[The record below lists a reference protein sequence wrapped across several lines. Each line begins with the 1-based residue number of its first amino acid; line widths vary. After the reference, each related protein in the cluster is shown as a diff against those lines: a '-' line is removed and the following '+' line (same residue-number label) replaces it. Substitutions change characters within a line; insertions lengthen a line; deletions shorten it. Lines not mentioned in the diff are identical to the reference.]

1 MELTIEPEMHCSIYV
16 EDESIFVDYNPHLY
30 VNGETVK
37 VTSLVG
43 DTASCVRVNHSKHP
57 FGEDVH
63 IDDLTPTYSPDYKLL
78 MEILSKDVIGELET
92 TRFPYFCEIP
102 MAIKLL
108 VLQQDTHW
116 QSMLA
121 DAAESLDKEIDI
133 SAEVDM
139 SDSDAEALEQ
149 IDYMFD
155 VISGNWRPGVHHPD
169 VESWHRDGEWL
180 DTSEP
185 APSVAH
191 TSIPNRVST
200 NLDIEQPKKAIH
212 AVLLADPQ
220 KPLSDAATELLC
232 ILGGMKIRKDA
243 IRKAFDNLPS
253 DKITKA
259 LTAHFAKNK
268 PLKQYSEII

>member
-1 MELTIEPEMHCSIYV
+1 MELTIETGMHCSIYV
-16 EDESIFVDYNPHLY
+16 EHESIFTDYVRHLY

-43 DTASCVRVNHSKHP
+43 HTASCVRVNHSKHP

-78 MEILSKDVIGELET
+78 MEILSKDVISELET

-102 MAIKLL
+102 LAIKLL

-133 SAEVDM
+133 SAEVEI
-139 SDSDAEALEQ
+139 SDAEAEALEQ
-149 IDYMFD
+149 IDNMFD
-155 VISGNWRPGVHHPD
+155 VISGNWRTGVHRPE
-169 VESWHRDGEWL
+169 VENWYLDREWL
-180 DTSEP
+180 DASEP

-191 TSIPNRVST
+191 TSIPHRVST
-200 NLDIEQPKKAIH
+200 DSLIEQPKKAIH
-212 AVLLADPQ
+212 AVFLADPN

-232 ILGGMKIRKDA
+232 MLGGMKIRKDA
-243 IRKAFDNLPS
+243 IRKAFDNLPL
-253 DKITKA
+253 DKMTKA
-259 LTAHFAKNK
+259 LTAHFAQNK
-268 PLKQYSEII
+268 PARQYNEII